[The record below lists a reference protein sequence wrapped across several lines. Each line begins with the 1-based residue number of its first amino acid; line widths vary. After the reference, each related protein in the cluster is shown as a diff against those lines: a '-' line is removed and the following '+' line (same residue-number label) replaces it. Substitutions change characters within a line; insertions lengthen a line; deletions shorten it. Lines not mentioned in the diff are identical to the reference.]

1 MGMPAFYT
9 FNAAQQTVFC
19 YKTNSLLLQSGSMSH
34 KKVYLALAF
43 GIICISASSIL
54 VKHLGERGIAFLGI
68 AFYRMYFAAL
78 LTAIPFLR
86 TVAKDLQ
93 SFSRRNLLFLVAAG
107 FFLALHFGT
116 WTVSLAYIPVG
127 RSVLLVTCHPIFTA
141 IASRVFLGEA
151 FSKRN
156 LGASLVA
163 FCGIV
168 VILSES
174 ASEFSK
180 GGQNLLWGDLLAMAG
195 AITIVGYIILGR
207 RLRAETGLA
216 TYTTTVYTV
225 TSIFLLVP
233 ALMADVWPWTLN
245 ATDYFWLLALAV
257 VPTIGGHT
265 VFNYLLKDVSAS
277 LISVAFLGEPL
288 GASLLAWAIWG
299 QVPSLFTLMGGLLVI
314 TGIYLVRLE
323 PASSRASRHLEN

>member
-1 MGMPAFYT
+1 
-9 FNAAQQTVFC
+9 
-19 YKTNSLLLQSGSMSH
+19 MSH
-34 KKVYLALAF
+34 KKIYLTLAF

-68 AFYRMYFAAL
+68 AFYRMCFAAL
-78 LTAIPFLR
+78 LTGLPFWG
-86 TVAKDLQ
+86 TVIKELCG
-93 SFSRRNLLFLVAAG
+93 FSRRRLLLLVAAG

-141 IASRVFLGEA
+141 IASRVFLGEP

-168 VILSES
+168 VILLES
-174 ASEFSK
+174 ASEFSISR
-180 GGQNLLWGDLLAMAG
+180 GNLLLGDLLALAG

-216 TYTTTVYTV
+216 TYTTTVYMV

-233 ALMADVWPWTLN
+233 ALAVGVWPWMLN
-245 ATDYFWLLALAV
+245 ATDYFWLLALAII
-257 VPTIGGHT
+257 PTIGGHT
-265 VFNYLLKDVSAS
+265 VFNYLLKNVSAS

-299 QVPSLFTLMGGLLVI
+299 QVPSLFTLIGGMLVI
-314 TGIYLVRLE
+314 TGIYLVRLD
-323 PASSRASRHLEN
+323 PVLHTSKQLEN

>member
-1 MGMPAFYT
+1 
-9 FNAAQQTVFC
+9 
-19 YKTNSLLLQSGSMSH
+19 MSH
-34 KKVYLALAF
+34 RRIYLTLAF

-68 AFYRMYFAAL
+68 AFYRMCFAAL
-78 LTAIPFLR
+78 LTGLPFLG
-86 TVAKDLQ
+86 TITEDLRC
-93 SFSRRNLLFLVAAG
+93 FSYRNLLLLVVAG

-141 IASRVFLGEA
+141 IASRFFLGEP

-156 LGASLVA
+156 LGASLIA
-163 FCGIV
+163 FCGII
-168 VILSES
+168 VILLES
-174 ASEFSK
+174 ASVFSIDGK
-180 GGQNLLWGDLLAMAG
+180 NLLLGDLLALAG

-207 RLRAETGLA
+207 RLRTETRLV
-216 TYTTTVYTV
+216 TYTATVYTV
-225 TSIFLLVP
+225 TSVFLLSP
-233 ALMADVWPWTLN
+233 ALMAGVWPWSLN
-245 ATDYFWLLALAV
+245 STDYFWLLALAI

-265 VFNYLLKDVSAS
+265 VFNYLLKNVSAS

-299 QVPSLFTLMGGLLVI
+299 QIPSLFTLMGGCLVI

-323 PASSRASRHLEN
+323 PTGSHTPQQLEN